1 MARFISFSETPM
13 ALAHVRRR
21 RWEEEDRSYKRRF
34 NELQEEKMKAEIQM
48 YKTVIEQNKAEQ
60 NEKIAQLKKQIQELK
75 QIQFQNEKIIK
86 LLMEEKEKAHSKNE
100 SR

>member
-1 MARFISFSETPM
+1 MARFIPFSETPI
-13 ALAHVRRR
+13 ALAHRRCR
-21 RWEEEDRSYKRRF
+21 QWEEEDRSYKRRF

-60 NEKIAQLKKQIQELK
+60 NEEIAQLKKQIQELK